1 MLVAPQ
7 ETSVLPAVGYL
18 LPICVVQDKS
28 PQSTSTNRSQN
39 QSKQNLGFA
48 LGFETVV
55 HPPGEKTAGLVL
67 CKATKPG
74 DPKVLH
80 PESSPLWWPL
90 EEGEVPHV

>member
-1 MLVAPQ
+1 MEANLRRPQ
-7 ETSVLPAVGYL
+7 FCPQWDISFLYVL
-18 LPICVVQDKS
+18 VQDKS
-28 PQSTSTNRSQN
+28 PQSTSTNGSQN

-55 HPPGEKTAGLVL
+55 HPPGEKAAGLAL

-90 EEGEVPHV
+90 EEGEVPHM